1 MKIAFQNFVWYNY
14 GQSMRAKRG
23 FDMRSK
29 VVKVILLITI
39 ASFCLFAYGFVS
51 GVNDVLN
58 PKASNLIKKTDVVAK
73 EKKKTG
79 TLQIVSL
86 GDSLTRGVGDKEGI
100 GYVGRMKEDLQKDY
114 KQKIALTNLAV
125 SGAKM
130 PDLLKQIES
139 NGAQYSIKQADV
151 IVLTIGGNDL
161 FPGWESLGKIDLET
175 YRPDTETFQNEAKKI
190 IEEIRKLNTDS
201 PIFWLGLY
209 NPFED
214 VEDLKGSSNIVVD
227 WNASLE
233 KLALN
238 DKNVYITPTF
248 DLFQNRGKD
257 LLYSD
262 HFHPNE
268 VGYTYMA
275 ERLVQ
280 NVVSKLKLEQ
290 GGVKWRRYFPY
301 ET

>member
-1 MKIAFQNFVWYNY
+1 
-14 GQSMRAKRG
+14 MRVKRG

-58 PKASNLIKKTDVVAK
+58 PRASNLIKKTDVVAK

-100 GYVGRMKEDLQKDY
+100 GYIGRMKEDLQKDY
-114 KQKIALTNLAV
+114 KQKVALTNLAV

-190 IEEIRKLNTDS
+190 IGEIRKLNTDS

-233 KLALN
+233 KLAIN
-238 DKNVYITPTF
+238 NKNVYITPTF

-275 ERLVQ
+275 DRLVQ

-290 GGVKWRRYFPY
+290 GGVK
-301 ET
+301 

>member
-1 MKIAFQNFVWYNY
+1 
-14 GQSMRAKRG
+14 MRAKRG

-29 VVKVILLITI
+29 LVKVILLITI

-58 PKASNLIKKTDVVAK
+58 PKASKLITKTDVVEK
-73 EKKKTG
+73 EKKKNG

-100 GYVGRMKEDLQKDY
+100 GYIGRMKEDLQKDY
-114 KQKIALTNLAV
+114 KQKVALTNLAV

-139 NGAQYSIKQADV
+139 SGAQYSIKQADV

-290 GGVKWRRYFPY
+290 GGVK
-301 ET
+301 

>member
-1 MKIAFQNFVWYNY
+1 
-14 GQSMRAKRG
+14 MRGKRG

-79 TLQIVSL
+79 ALQIVSL

-100 GYVGRMKEDLQKDY
+100 GYIGRMKEDLQKDY
-114 KQKIALTNLAV
+114 KQKVALTNLAV

-130 PDLLKQIES
+130 PDLLKQMES
-139 NGAQYSIKQADV
+139 SGAQYSIKQADV

-190 IEEIRKLNTDS
+190 IEEIRKFNTDS

-238 DKNVYITPTF
+238 NKSVYITPTF

-275 ERLVQ
+275 DRLVQ
-280 NVVSKLKLEQ
+280 NVASKLKLEQ
-290 GGVKWRRYFPY
+290 GGVK
-301 ET
+301 

>member
-1 MKIAFQNFVWYNY
+1 MKIAFQNCVWYNY
-14 GQSMRAKRG
+14 GQSMRVKRG

-58 PKASNLIKKTDVVAK
+58 PRASNLIKKTDVVAK
-73 EKKKTG
+73 EKNKTG

-100 GYVGRMKEDLQKDY
+100 GYIGRMKEDLQKDY
-114 KQKIALTNLAV
+114 KQKVALTNLAV

-190 IEEIRKLNTDS
+190 IGEIRKLNTDS

-233 KLALN
+233 KLAIN
-238 DKNVYITPTF
+238 NKNVYITPTF

-275 ERLVQ
+275 DRLVQ

-290 GGVKWRRYFPY
+290 GGVK
-301 ET
+301 

>member
-1 MKIAFQNFVWYNY
+1 
-14 GQSMRAKRG
+14 MRAKRG

-58 PKASNLIKKTDVVAK
+58 PKASNLIKKNDVVAK

-100 GYVGRMKEDLQKDY
+100 GYIGRMKEDLQKDY
-114 KQKIALTNLAV
+114 KQKVALTNLAV

-130 PDLLKQIES
+130 PDLLKQMES
-139 NGAQYSIKQADV
+139 SGAQYSIKQADV

-238 DKNVYITPTF
+238 NTNVYITPTF

-275 ERLVQ
+275 DRLVQ
-280 NVVSKLKLEQ
+280 NVASKLKLEQ
-290 GGVKWRRYFPY
+290 GGVK
-301 ET
+301 

>member
-1 MKIAFQNFVWYNY
+1 MKIAFQNCIWYNY

-100 GYVGRMKEDLQKDY
+100 GYIGRTKEDLQKDY
-114 KQKIALTNLAV
+114 KQKVALTNLAV

-139 NGAQYSIKQADV
+139 SGAQYSIKQADV

-233 KLALN
+233 KLAIN
-238 DKNVYITPTF
+238 NKNVYITPTF

-275 ERLVQ
+275 DRLVQ
-280 NVVSKLKLEQ
+280 NVASKLRLEQ
-290 GGVKWRRYFPY
+290 GGGK
-301 ET
+301 

>member
-1 MKIAFQNFVWYNY
+1 MKIAFQKFVWYNY

-29 VVKVILLITI
+29 LVKVILLITI

-58 PKASNLIKKTDVVAK
+58 PKASKLITKTDVVEK
-73 EKKKTG
+73 EKKKNG

-100 GYVGRMKEDLQKDY
+100 GYIGRMKEDLQKDY
-114 KQKIALTNLAV
+114 KQKVALTNLAV

-139 NGAQYSIKQADV
+139 SGAQYSIKQADV

-238 DKNVYITPTF
+238 NKNVYITPTF

-290 GGVKWRRYFPY
+290 GGIK
-301 ET
+301 

>member
-1 MKIAFQNFVWYNY
+1 MKIAFQKFVWYNY

-29 VVKVILLITI
+29 LVKVILLITI

-58 PKASNLIKKTDVVAK
+58 PKASKLITKTDVVEK
-73 EKKKTG
+73 EKKKNG

-100 GYVGRMKEDLQKDY
+100 GYIGRMKEDLQKDY
-114 KQKIALTNLAV
+114 KQKVALTNLAV

-139 NGAQYSIKQADV
+139 SGAQYSIKQADV

-161 FPGWESLGKIDLET
+161 FPGWESLGKVDLET

-290 GGVKWRRYFPY
+290 GGVK
-301 ET
+301 

>member
-1 MKIAFQNFVWYNY
+1 MKIAFQNCVWYNY

-73 EKKKTG
+73 EKKKRG

-139 NGAQYSIKQADV
+139 NGAQYAIKQADV

-290 GGVKWRRYFPY
+290 GEVK
-301 ET
+301 

>member
-1 MKIAFQNFVWYNY
+1 MDNLW
-14 GQSMRAKRG
+14 GLKRG

-114 KQKIALTNLAV
+114 KQKVALTNLAV

-139 NGAQYSIKQADV
+139 SGAQYSIKQADV

-161 FPGWESLGKIDLET
+161 FPGWDSLGKIDLET

-190 IEEIRKLNTDS
+190 IEEVRKLNTDS

-233 KLALN
+233 KLAIN
-238 DKNVYITPTF
+238 NKNVYITPTF

-275 ERLVQ
+275 DRLVQ
-280 NVVSKLKLEQ
+280 NVASKLKLEQ
-290 GGVKWRRYFPY
+290 GGVK
-301 ET
+301 

>member
-1 MKIAFQNFVWYNY
+1 
-14 GQSMRAKRG
+14 MRAKRG

-214 VEDLKGSSNIVVD
+214 VEDLKGASNIVVD

-290 GGVKWRRYFPY
+290 GGVK
-301 ET
+301 

>member
-1 MKIAFQNFVWYNY
+1 MKIAFQNCVWYNY

-79 TLQIVSL
+79 TLKIVSL

-100 GYVGRMKEDLQKDY
+100 GYIGRVKEDLQKDY
-114 KQKIALTNLAV
+114 KQKVALTNLAV

-130 PDLLKQIES
+130 PDLLKQMES
-139 NGAQYSIKQADV
+139 SGAQYSIKQADV

-161 FPGWESLGKIDLET
+161 FPGWESLGKVDLET

-238 DKNVYITPTF
+238 DKNVYITPIF

-275 ERLVQ
+275 DRLVQ
-280 NVVSKLKLEQ
+280 NVASKLKLEQ
-290 GGVKWRRYFPY
+290 GGVK
-301 ET
+301 

>member
-1 MKIAFQNFVWYNY
+1 MKIAFQNCVWYNY

-114 KQKIALTNLAV
+114 KQKVALTNLAV

-139 NGAQYSIKQADV
+139 SGAQYSIKQADV

-161 FPGWESLGKIDLET
+161 FPGWDSLGKIDLET

-190 IEEIRKLNTDS
+190 IEEVRKLNTDS

-233 KLALN
+233 KLAIN
-238 DKNVYITPTF
+238 NKNVYITPTF

-275 ERLVQ
+275 DRLVQ
-280 NVVSKLKLEQ
+280 NVASKLKLEQ
-290 GGVKWRRYFPY
+290 GGVK
-301 ET
+301 

>member
-1 MKIAFQNFVWYNY
+1 MKIAFQNCVWYNY

-139 NGAQYSIKQADV
+139 SGAQYSIKQADV

-248 DLFQNRGKD
+248 DLFQKRGKD

-290 GGVKWRRYFPY
+290 GGVK
-301 ET
+301 

>member
-1 MKIAFQNFVWYNY
+1 MKIAFQNVVWYNY

-86 GDSLTRGVGDKEGI
+86 GDSLTRGVGDKERI

-139 NGAQYSIKQADV
+139 SGAQYSIKQADV

-290 GGVKWRRYFPY
+290 GGVK
-301 ET
+301 

>member
-1 MKIAFQNFVWYNY
+1 MKIAFQNCVWYNY

-100 GYVGRMKEDLQKDY
+100 GYIGRMKEDLQKDY
-114 KQKIALTNLAV
+114 KQKVALTNLAV

-139 NGAQYSIKQADV
+139 SGAQYSIKQADV

-175 YRPDTETFQNEAKKI
+175 YRPDTATFQNEAKKI
-190 IEEIRKLNTDS
+190 IEEIRKLNTGS

-248 DLFQNRGKD
+248 DLFQNRGKE

-275 ERLVQ
+275 DRLVQ

-290 GGVKWRRYFPY
+290 GGVK
-301 ET
+301 

>member
-1 MKIAFQNFVWYNY
+1 MKIAFQNVVWYNY

-29 VVKVILLITI
+29 VLKVILLITI

-139 NGAQYSIKQADV
+139 SGAQYSIKQADV

-290 GGVKWRRYFPY
+290 GGVK
-301 ET
+301 

>member
-1 MKIAFQNFVWYNY
+1 
-14 GQSMRAKRG
+14 MRAKRG

-73 EKKKTG
+73 EKKKMG

-139 NGAQYSIKQADV
+139 SGAQYSIKQADV

-233 KLALN
+233 KLAIN
-238 DKNVYITPTF
+238 NKNVYITPTF

-275 ERLVQ
+275 DRLVQ
-280 NVVSKLKLEQ
+280 NVASKLKLEQ
-290 GGVKWRRYFPY
+290 GGVK
-301 ET
+301 

>member
-1 MKIAFQNFVWYNY
+1 MAWFI
-14 GQSMRAKRG
+14 QS
-23 FDMRSK
+23 
-29 VVKVILLITI
+29 
-39 ASFCLFAYGFVS
+39 
-51 GVNDVLN
+51 
-58 PKASNLIKKTDVVAK
+58 
-73 EKKKTG
+73 
-79 TLQIVSL
+79 
-86 GDSLTRGVGDKEGI
+86 
-100 GYVGRMKEDLQKDY
+100 
-114 KQKIALTNLAV
+114 
-125 SGAKM
+125 
-130 PDLLKQIES
+130 
-139 NGAQYSIKQADV
+139 
-151 IVLTIGGNDL
+151 
-161 FPGWESLGKIDLET
+161 
-175 YRPDTETFQNEAKKI
+175 
-190 IEEIRKLNTDS
+190 
-201 PIFWLGLY
+201 
-209 NPFED
+209 FED

-290 GGVKWRRYFPY
+290 GGVK
-301 ET
+301 

>member
-58 PKASNLIKKTDVVAK
+58 PKASSLIKKTDVVAK
-73 EKKKTG
+73 EKKKMG

-290 GGVKWRRYFPY
+290 GGVK
-301 ET
+301 

>member
-1 MKIAFQNFVWYNY
+1 MKIAFQNCVWYNY

-58 PKASNLIKKTDVVAK
+58 PRASNLIKKTDVVAK

-100 GYVGRMKEDLQKDY
+100 GYIGRMKEDLQKDY
-114 KQKIALTNLAV
+114 KQKVALTNLAV

-175 YRPDTETFQNEAKKI
+175 YRSDTETFQNEAKKI

-233 KLALN
+233 KLAIN
-238 DKNVYITPTF
+238 NKNVYITPTF

-275 ERLVQ
+275 DRLVQ

-290 GGVKWRRYFPY
+290 GGVK
-301 ET
+301 

>member
-1 MKIAFQNFVWYNY
+1 MKIAFQNCVWYNY

-214 VEDLKGSSNIVVD
+214 VEDLKGASNIVVD

-290 GGVKWRRYFPY
+290 GGVK
-301 ET
+301 

>member
-1 MKIAFQNFVWYNY
+1 
-14 GQSMRAKRG
+14 MRGKRG

-58 PKASNLIKKTDVVAK
+58 PKASNLVKKTDVLAK

-100 GYVGRMKEDLQKDY
+100 GYIGRMKEDLQKEY
-114 KQKIALTNLAV
+114 KQKVALTNLAV

-139 NGAQYSIKQADV
+139 SGAQYSIKQADV

-175 YRPDTETFQNEAKKI
+175 YRPDKETFQNEAKKI
-190 IEEIRKLNTDS
+190 IEEIRKLNPDS

-227 WNASLE
+227 WNAALE

-280 NVVSKLKLEQ
+280 NVASKLKLEQ
-290 GGVKWRRYFPY
+290 GGVK
-301 ET
+301 

>member
-1 MKIAFQNFVWYNY
+1 
-14 GQSMRAKRG
+14 MRAKRG

-58 PKASNLIKKTDVVAK
+58 PRASNLIKKTDVVAK

-100 GYVGRMKEDLQKDY
+100 GYIGRMKEDLQKDY
-114 KQKIALTNLAV
+114 KQKVALTNLAV

-130 PDLLKQIES
+130 SDLLKQIES

-233 KLALN
+233 KLAIN
-238 DKNVYITPTF
+238 NKNVYITPTF

-275 ERLVQ
+275 DRLVQ

-290 GGVKWRRYFPY
+290 GGVK
-301 ET
+301 

>member
-1 MKIAFQNFVWYNY
+1 MKIAFQNCVWYNY

-100 GYVGRMKEDLQKDY
+100 GYIGRMKEDLQKDY
-114 KQKIALTNLAV
+114 KQKVALTNLAV

-139 NGAQYSIKQADV
+139 SGAQYSIKQADI

-175 YRPDTETFQNEAKKI
+175 YRPDTATFQNEAKKI

-248 DLFQNRGKD
+248 DLFQNRGKE

-275 ERLVQ
+275 DRLVQ

-290 GGVKWRRYFPY
+290 GGVK
-301 ET
+301 

>member
-1 MKIAFQNFVWYNY
+1 MKIAFQNCVWYNY

-100 GYVGRMKEDLQKDY
+100 GYIGRMKEDLQKDY

-139 NGAQYSIKQADV
+139 SGAQYSIKQADV

-175 YRPDTETFQNEAKKI
+175 YRPDTATFQNEAKKI

-238 DKNVYITPTF
+238 AKNVYITPTF
-248 DLFQNRGKD
+248 DLFQNRGKE

-275 ERLVQ
+275 DRLVQ
-280 NVVSKLKLEQ
+280 NVASKLKLEQ
-290 GGVKWRRYFPY
+290 GGIK
-301 ET
+301 

>member
-29 VVKVILLITI
+29 VVKIILLITI

-290 GGVKWRRYFPY
+290 GGAK
-301 ET
+301 

>member
-1 MKIAFQNFVWYNY
+1 MKIAFQNCVWYNY

-58 PKASNLIKKTDVVAK
+58 PKASKLIKKTDVVAK

-290 GGVKWRRYFPY
+290 GGVK
-301 ET
+301 

>member
-58 PKASNLIKKTDVVAK
+58 PKASNLIKKTDVVTK

-161 FPGWESLGKIDLET
+161 FPGWELLGKIDLET

-290 GGVKWRRYFPY
+290 GGVK
-301 ET
+301 

>member
-14 GQSMRAKRG
+14 GQSKRTKRG

-58 PKASNLIKKTDVVAK
+58 PKASSLIKKTDVVAK

-79 TLQIVSL
+79 TLQVVSL

-100 GYVGRMKEDLQKDY
+100 GYIGRMKEDLQKDY
-114 KQKIALTNLAV
+114 KQKVALTNLAV

-139 NGAQYSIKQADV
+139 SGAQYSIKQADV

-190 IEEIRKLNTDS
+190 IEQIRKLNTDS

-290 GGVKWRRYFPY
+290 GGVK
-301 ET
+301 

>member
-114 KQKIALTNLAV
+114 KQKITLTNLAV

-290 GGVKWRRYFPY
+290 GGVK
-301 ET
+301 

>member
-1 MKIAFQNFVWYNY
+1 
-14 GQSMRAKRG
+14 MRAKRG

-58 PKASNLIKKTDVVAK
+58 PKASNLIKKTDVVTK

-100 GYVGRMKEDLQKDY
+100 GYIGRMKEDLQKDY
-114 KQKIALTNLAV
+114 KQKVALTNLAV

-139 NGAQYSIKQADV
+139 SGAQYSIKQADV

-214 VEDLKGSSNIVVD
+214 VEDLKGSSNIVID

-233 KLALN
+233 KLAVN
-238 DKNVYITPTF
+238 NKNVYITPTF

-268 VGYTYMA
+268 IGYTYMA
-275 ERLVQ
+275 DRLVQ
-280 NVVSKLKLEQ
+280 NVASKLKLEQ
-290 GGVKWRRYFPY
+290 GGVK
-301 ET
+301 

>member
-39 ASFCLFAYGFVS
+39 ASFCVFAYGFVS

-139 NGAQYSIKQADV
+139 SGAQYSIKQADV

-248 DLFQNRGKD
+248 DLFQNLGKD

-290 GGVKWRRYFPY
+290 GGVK
-301 ET
+301 

>member
-1 MKIAFQNFVWYNY
+1 MKIAFQNCVWYNY

-58 PKASNLIKKTDVVAK
+58 PKASNVIKKTDVVAK

-100 GYVGRMKEDLQKDY
+100 GYIGRMKEDLQKDY

-130 PDLLKQIES
+130 PDLLKQMES
-139 NGAQYSIKQADV
+139 SGAQYSIKQADV

-214 VEDLKGSSNIVVD
+214 VADLKGSSNIVVD

-238 DKNVYITPTF
+238 NKNVYITPTF

-275 ERLVQ
+275 DRLVQ

-290 GGVKWRRYFPY
+290 GGVK
-301 ET
+301 

>member
-100 GYVGRMKEDLQKDY
+100 GYVGRMKEHLQKDY

-161 FPGWESLGKIDLET
+161 FPGWESLGKIDLDT

-290 GGVKWRRYFPY
+290 GGVK
-301 ET
+301 

>member
-1 MKIAFQNFVWYNY
+1 MKIAFQNCVWYNY

-29 VVKVILLITI
+29 VVKVTLLITI

-58 PKASNLIKKTDVVAK
+58 PKASSLIKKTDVVAK

-79 TLQIVSL
+79 TLQVVSL

-100 GYVGRMKEDLQKDY
+100 GYIGRMKEDLQKDY
-114 KQKIALTNLAV
+114 KQKVALTNLAV

-139 NGAQYSIKQADV
+139 SGAQYSIKQADV

-175 YRPDTETFQNEAKKI
+175 YRPDTATFQNEAKKI

-233 KLALN
+233 KLAIN
-238 DKNVYITPTF
+238 NKNVYITPTF

-275 ERLVQ
+275 DRLVQ

-290 GGVKWRRYFPY
+290 GGVK
-301 ET
+301 

>member
-1 MKIAFQNFVWYNY
+1 
-14 GQSMRAKRG
+14 MRAKRG

-58 PKASNLIKKTDVVAK
+58 PRASNLIKKTDVVAK

-100 GYVGRMKEDLQKDY
+100 GYIGRMKEDLQKDY
-114 KQKIALTNLAV
+114 KQKVALTNLAV

-161 FPGWESLGKIDLET
+161 FPGWESLGKVDLET

-233 KLALN
+233 KLAIN
-238 DKNVYITPTF
+238 NKNVYITPTF

-275 ERLVQ
+275 DRLVQ

-290 GGVKWRRYFPY
+290 GGVK
-301 ET
+301 